1 MRCHPR
7 QRRGRDEELLTCFR
21 GNSGSI
27 YHLCGSAAM
36 GPDATTSVV
45 DASLKVY
52 GVSGLRIVDASIFPN
67 ITAGNINAPTMMVAE
82 RGAAMIL
89 AAA

>member
-1 MRCHPR
+1 MPPSAEA
-7 QRRGRDEELLTCFR
+7 QTDEELLSYFR

-45 DASLKVY
+45 DASPKVH
-52 GVSGLRIVDASIFPN
+52 GISGLRIVDASIFPN
-67 ITAGNINAPTMMVAE
+67 ITAGNINA
-82 RGAAMIL
+82 RR
-89 AAA
+89 